1 MTISKKQFQIRRV
14 STRAINNTSRLKL
27 DIGSK
32 SSIPIVPQYSSV
44 EALYKRIPK
53 TCPLG
58 NLYTRGLPD
67 SACIDRFENAKQL
80 AEVTQSIK
88 IRGYINLSIKPETF
102 LIIDKEKERN
112 SCRYTTITTND
123 ATTTITTTSNF

>member
-1 MTISKKQFQIRRV
+1 MTISKKPFQLRRV
-14 STRAINNTSRLKL
+14 STRAINNTSGLKL

-44 EALYKRIPK
+44 EALYKKNPK

-67 SACIDRFENAKQL
+67 PACIDRFENAKQL
-80 AEVTQSIK
+80 AEVTK
-88 IRGYINLSIKPETF
+88 RIRHRIQ
-102 LIIDKEKERN
+102 LID
-112 SCRYTTITTND
+112 
-123 ATTTITTTSNF
+123 